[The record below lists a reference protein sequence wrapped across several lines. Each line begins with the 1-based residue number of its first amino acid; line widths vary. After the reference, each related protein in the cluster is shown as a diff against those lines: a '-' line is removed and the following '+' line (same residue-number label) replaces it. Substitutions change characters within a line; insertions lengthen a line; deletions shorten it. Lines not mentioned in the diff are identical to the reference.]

1 MSAKILSSPIILV
14 IALVYVIF
22 GGCRLIWSLPY
33 TLKQSTLTIRQRSRL
48 RKLYNQQPGTTKLP
62 QYLGVTLCL
71 LIILSLVIPLSGWS
85 VPQLW
90 LSFIWLIW
98 LLIGWWSGR
107 QGLDRRRNYWQAQH
121 GQLPFNLIDDKQ
133 FQTRRIQFNRLVIAA
148 IIAIL
153 DYGWLF
159 H

>member
-1 MSAKILSSPIILV
+1 MSAKIFSSPIVLI

-22 GGCRLIWSLPY
+22 EGWRLIWSPPY
-33 TLKQSTLTIRQRSRL
+33 TLKQSTLTIRQRGRL
-48 RKLYNQQPGTTKLP
+48 RKMYNQQPGATKLP

-71 LIILSLVIPLSGWS
+71 LIILNIVIPLSGWS
-85 VPQLW
+85 VPQLL

-107 QGLDRRRNYWQAQH
+107 QELDRRRNYWQAQH
-121 GQLPFNLIDDKQ
+121 GQLPFNLIDNEQ

-153 DYGWLF
+153 DYSWLF